1 MCVCIYL
8 WAGSSI
14 SFVSKI
20 YVTPASCR
28 YITHLCMYMYVQLE
42 IHVYIFT
49 YVRVCMNYRYVYM
62 HRYAQSYGMA
72 L

>member
-20 YVTPASCR
+20 CVTPASCR
-28 YITHLCMYMYVQLE
+28 YITQLCMYMNVQLE
-42 IHVYIFT
+42 IYVNIFT